1 MSTKPTKLPMIRT
14 GYTKILLE
22 VFSRH
27 GINVQDL
34 LYNSGLPPDLFE
46 TDKDYLPVEP
56 VKRLIY
62 LLSTQVGV
70 NNFSEQLRLAFR
82 QRIIPQILNRFES
95 AATVK
100 EALGRANEIFASDS
114 PGSSI
119 TFEHE
124 YGRYWFC
131 RTVQYEDT
139 PYFIWGEVFAILY
152 VIELVQALTKS
163 EWFPKQLKI
172 QHSDDSA
179 IRSALGKKTQLFISQ
194 HQTALL
200 VDEETLNKT
209 IHITSSDTKVKAPLI
224 EWHTSFSDSVFTALL
239 PYVKEHSLTVEQAA
253 KLLKMTPRTFQRR
266 LKEDRT
272 SFRQIKESLML
283 SVSCELMEEG
293 HSLTHISSQLGY
305 NNISHFSRAF
315 KRITGLTPKTYRKS
329 ILGLA
334 ESS

>member
-1 MSTKPTKLPMIRT
+1 LSTKPTKLPMIRT
-14 GYTKILLE
+14 GYTKILIE
-22 VFSRH
+22 VFSQY
-27 GINVQDL
+27 GIDVQEIL
-34 LYNSGLPPDLFE
+34 NNSGLPPDLFD

-70 NNFSEQLRLAFR
+70 NNFSEQLRLAFK
-82 QRIIPQILNRFES
+82 QRIIPHILDRFES
-95 AATVK
+95 SETVK
-100 EALGRANEIFASDS
+100 DALSKANEVFANDS

-119 TFEHE
+119 SFEHE

-131 RTVQYEDT
+131 RTVEYEDT

-163 EWFPKQLKI
+163 DWFPAQLKI
-172 QHSDDSA
+172 QHSDDSV
-179 IRSALGKKTQLFISQ
+179 IRSALGKKTQLFIAQ
-194 HQTALL
+194 PQTALL
-200 VDEETLNKT
+200 VDEATLNKKV
-209 IHITSSDTKVKAPLI
+209 HITTADTKLKAPLV

-239 PYVKEHSLTVEQAA
+239 PYVKEHSLSVEQAA

-283 SVSCELMEEG
+283 SVACELMEEG

-315 KRITGLTPKTYRKS
+315 KRITGLAPKTYRRS

-334 ESS
+334 EVK